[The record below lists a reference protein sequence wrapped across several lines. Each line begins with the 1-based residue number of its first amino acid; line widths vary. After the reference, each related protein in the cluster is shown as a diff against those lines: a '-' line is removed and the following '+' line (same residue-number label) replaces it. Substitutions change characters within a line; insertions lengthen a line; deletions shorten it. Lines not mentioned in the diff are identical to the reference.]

1 MDKGILR
8 FMAEAYLLLH
18 AVPMLESVA
27 PAEKGPKKKQRRHR
41 GAPSMDNKEAKSGKP
56 PEEG

>member
-18 AVPMLESVA
+18 AGPTIESVS
-27 PAEKGPKKKQRRHR
+27 PADKGPKKKQRRQRR
-41 GAPSMDNKEAKSGKP
+41 GPTTDNKEPKSGKR
-56 PEEG
+56 PEE